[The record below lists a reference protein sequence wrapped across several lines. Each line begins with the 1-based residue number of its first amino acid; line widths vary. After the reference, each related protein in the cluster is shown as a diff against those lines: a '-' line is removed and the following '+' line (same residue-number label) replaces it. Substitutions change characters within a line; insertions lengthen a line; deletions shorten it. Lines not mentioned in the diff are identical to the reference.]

1 MIDFCLRR
9 FYNISVG
16 NYKSY
21 VPADFSG
28 CGLRGKPL
36 ASLSGPATVMEEL
49 LQITPLIFW
58 EGRRRDDS

>member
-28 CGLRGKPL
+28 CGLRGKQVKIL
-36 ASLSGPATVMEEL
+36 CGAAAVMEEPV
-49 LQITPLIFW
+49 QKPL
-58 EGRRRDDS
+58 